1 MNYAVIDLHLHL
13 DGSLSPASVRKLAAM
28 QGVALPEEEELLRLL
43 RVSPDCRSLN
53 EYLEKFD
60 FPLSLLQTGDAI
72 TAAVHNLC
80 EELREQGLWYAEIR
94 FAPQLHTR
102 KGLSQRQVVEAAVAG
117 LPKEGFRAG
126 LILCCMRGDTNGDAN
141 RETILLAPDFLGRGV
156 CAVDLAGAEALF
168 PTRDFEELFT
178 LAREQAIPYTI
189 HAGEAD
195 GPSSIRAALAF
206 GTSRL
211 GHGVRSCEDEALL
224 RRLSL
229 GDVLLELCPTSNL
242 HTCIFSDLSQYPIP
256 LFLEKG
262 VKFCLNT
269 DNMTV
274 SGTTLQQEVESIR
287 ETFALSHEQMKTML
301 RNTIPFTFADEAN
314 KAWLLEQIEML

>member
-1 MNYAVIDLHLHL
+1 
-13 DGSLSPASVRKLAAM
+13 
-28 QGVALPEEEELLRLL
+28 
-43 RVSPDCRSLN
+43 
-53 EYLEKFD
+53 
-60 FPLSLLQTGDAI
+60 
-72 TAAVHNLC
+72 
-80 EELREQGLWYAEIR
+80 
-94 FAPQLHTR
+94 
-102 KGLSQRQVVEAAVAG
+102 
-117 LPKEGFRAG
+117 
-126 LILCCMRGDTNGDAN
+126 MRGDGN
-141 RETILLAPDFLGRGV
+141 RAENKETVTVAEKFLGRGV

-168 PTRDFEELFT
+168 PTRDFEELFA
-178 LAREQAIPYTI
+178 LAKERNIPYTI

-195 GPSSIRAALAF
+195 GPSSVRAALAF

-211 GHGVRSCEDEALL
+211 GHGVRSYEDEALL

-287 ETFALSHEQMKTML
+287 ETFSLSHEQMKTML
-301 RNTIPFTFADEAN
+301 RNTIPFTFADEAT
-314 KAWLLEQIEML
+314 KAWLLEQAETL